1 MYWLLPF
8 FIIPHEL
15 YVILVE
21 FPKNLTDVL
30 IVIIVTSGKVSY
42 IVSFAPIFFYVP
54 VLFRIEWTT
63 LYEKLNLL
71 VSVD

>member
-15 YVILVE
+15 YVILAE

-30 IVIIVTSGKVSY
+30 IGIIVTSGKVSY

-54 VLFRIEWTT
+54 VLFRTEWTM
-63 LYEKLNLL
+63 LYEKLNL
-71 VSVD
+71 